1 VRSIN
6 NLLKIL
12 STDSAPVMLDYRM
25 RGSASDINTGASPKE
40 FGRFDYVKITIFG
53 LAMTALWSSL
63 HSIILPLRIADF
75 IPVGKQATYLTL
87 LTVPGL
93 LLAIATQ
100 PIAGAFSDRSGLRWG
115 RRRPFILIGAIA
127 TLSFLPGIGLAGRL
141 SILFA
146 IYYLLQ
152 ISANTALGPYLAFI
166 PDLVPEGKRGR
177 VSGVKGLL
185 EIAGAG
191 VAIWLIGN
199 LMGNYSTGEGG
210 WWLWLSL
217 GILAALFLSTMIAT
231 VVTVKEKPGA
241 GADKLPSLSTLYRS
255 FRIDIKATLYRS
267 FRIDVQANPD
277 FIRFVLSRLFFI
289 IPLTAFQAFG
299 LYFFRDYFGVA
310 NPSAVM
316 GNFTLVSSLCMV
328 GMVYP
333 AGFLSDRFGRK
344 PIALTS
350 GLIAALGM
358 GLLFFFRS
366 YEFILIAAILMGI
379 GFGGLW
385 ASNWAL
391 ATDVVP
397 KDEAGK
403 YIGLTN
409 LASAG
414 GSALAR
420 LQGPMIDFF
429 NARRFGLGYTAMLTT
444 SFTSL
449 IVSSALLWRIKKR

>member
-1 VRSIN
+1 
-6 NLLKIL
+6 
-12 STDSAPVMLDYRM
+12 M
-25 RGSASDINTGASPKE
+25 RKLASDINTGANDKE
-40 FGRFDYVKITIFG
+40 FRPIDYAKITIFG

-75 IPVGKQATYLTL
+75 IPMGRQATYLTL

-93 LLAIATQ
+93 LLAIVVQ
-100 PIAGAFSDRSGLRWG
+100 PIAGAFSDRSGFRWG
-115 RRRPFILIGAIA
+115 RRRPFILIGAIL
-127 TLSFLPGIGLAGRL
+127 TLSFLPGISLAGRL

-152 ISANTALGPYLAFI
+152 ISSNTALGPYLAFI
-166 PDLVPEGKRGR
+166 PDLVPEGKRGLA
-177 VSGVKGLL
+177 SGVKGLL

-199 LMGNYSTGEGG
+199 LMGNYSIGDGG

-217 GILAALFLSTMIAT
+217 GILGIIFLSTMVAT
-231 VVTVKEKPGA
+231 VLTVKERPGV
-241 GADKLPSLSTLYRS
+241 GGPRLPLLSILR
-255 FRIDIKATLYRS
+255 KS
-267 FRIDVQANPD
+267 FRIDVKANPD

-299 LYFFRDYFGVA
+299 LYFFRDYLGVA
-310 NPSAVM
+310 NPAAVM
-316 GNFTLVSSLCMV
+316 GNFTLFSSLCMI

-333 AGFLSDRFGRK
+333 AGFLSDRFGRR

-350 GLIAALGM
+350 GLIAALGI
-358 GLLFFFRS
+358 GLLFFHS

-403 YIGLTN
+403 YMGLTN

-420 LQGPMIDFF
+420 LQGPMIDYF
-429 NARRFGLGYTAMLTT
+429 NARRFGRGYTAMLWTCF
-444 SFTSL
+444 SSL

>member
-1 VRSIN
+1 
-6 NLLKIL
+6 
-12 STDSAPVMLDYRM
+12 M
-25 RGSASDINTGASPKE
+25 RRLASDINTGANDKE
-40 FGRFDYVKITIFG
+40 FRPVDYAKITIFG

-75 IPVGKQATYLTL
+75 IPVGRQATYLTL

-93 LLAIATQ
+93 LLAIVVQ
-100 PIAGAFSDRSGLRWG
+100 PIAGAFSDRSGFRWG
-115 RRRPFILIGAIA
+115 RRRPFILIGAIL
-127 TLSFLPGIGLAGRL
+127 TLSFLPGISLAGRL

-152 ISANTALGPYLAFI
+152 ISSNTALGPYLAFI
-166 PDLVPEGKRGR
+166 PDLVPEEKRGLA
-177 VSGVKGLL
+177 SGVKGLL

-199 LMGNYSTGEGG
+199 LMGNYSIGDGG
-210 WWLWLSL
+210 RWLWLSL
-217 GILAALFLSTMIAT
+217 GILGIIFLSTMVAT
-231 VVTVKEKPGA
+231 VLTVKERPGV
-241 GADKLPSLSTLYRS
+241 GGPRLPLLSILRKS
-255 FRIDIKATLYRS
+255 FK
-267 FRIDVQANPD
+267 IDVKANPD

-299 LYFFRDYFGVA
+299 LYFFRDYLGVA
-310 NPSAVM
+310 NPAAVM
-316 GNFTLVSSLCMV
+316 GNFTLFSSLCMI

-350 GLIAALGM
+350 GLISALGI

-420 LQGPMIDFF
+420 LQGPMIDYF

>member
-1 VRSIN
+1 
-6 NLLKIL
+6 
-12 STDSAPVMLDYRM
+12 M
-25 RGSASDINTGASPKE
+25 RRLASDINTGANDKE
-40 FGRFDYVKITIFG
+40 FRPVDYAKITIFG

-75 IPVGKQATYLTL
+75 IPVGRQATYLTL

-93 LLAIATQ
+93 LLAIVVQ
-100 PIAGAFSDRSGLRWG
+100 PIAGAFSDRSGFRWG
-115 RRRPFILIGAIA
+115 RRRPFILIGAIL
-127 TLSFLPGIGLAGRL
+127 TLSFLPGISLAGRL

-152 ISANTALGPYLAFI
+152 ISSNTALGPYLAFI
-166 PDLVPEGKRGR
+166 PDLVPEGKRGLA
-177 VSGVKGLL
+177 SGVKGLL

-191 VAIWLIGN
+191 VAIWLIGQ
-199 LMGNYSTGEGG
+199 LMGNYSLGDGG
-210 WWLWLSL
+210 RWLWLSL
-217 GILAALFLSTMIAT
+217 GILGIIFLSTMVAT
-231 VVTVKEKPGA
+231 VLTVKERPGV
-241 GADKLPSLSTLYRS
+241 GGPRLPLLSILRKS
-255 FRIDIKATLYRS
+255 FK
-267 FRIDVQANPD
+267 IDVKANPD

-299 LYFFRDYFGVA
+299 LYFFRDYLGVA
-310 NPSAVM
+310 NPAAVM
-316 GNFTLVSSLCMV
+316 GNFTLFSSLCMI

-350 GLIAALGM
+350 GLIAALGI

-366 YEFILIAAILMGI
+366 YDFILIAAILMGI

-420 LQGPMIDFF
+420 LQGPMIDYF

>member
-1 VRSIN
+1 MRRLSSI
-6 NLLKIL
+6 
-12 STDSAPVMLDYRM
+12 S
-25 RGSASDINTGASPKE
+25 GTGVSPKE
-40 FGRFDYVKITIFG
+40 FRPIDYAKITIFG

-75 IPVGKQATYLTL
+75 IPAGKQATYLTL

-93 LLAIATQ
+93 LLAIVVQ
-100 PIAGAFSDRSGLRWG
+100 PIAGAFSDRSGFRWG
-115 RRRPFILIGAIA
+115 RRRPFILIGAIL
-127 TLSFLPGIGLAGRL
+127 TLSFLPGISLAGRL

-152 ISANTALGPYLAFI
+152 ISSNTALGPYLAFI
-166 PDLVPEGKRGR
+166 PDLVPEERRGLA
-177 VSGVKGLL
+177 SGVKGLL

-199 LMGNYSTGEGG
+199 LMGNYSIGDGG

-217 GILAALFLSTMIAT
+217 GILGIIFLSTMVAT
-231 VVTVKEKPGA
+231 VLTVKERPGV
-241 GADKLPSLSTLYRS
+241 GGPRLPLLSILR
-255 FRIDIKATLYRS
+255 KS
-267 FRIDVQANPD
+267 FRIDVKANPD

-299 LYFFRDYFGVA
+299 LYFFRDYLGVA
-310 NPSAVM
+310 NPAAVM
-316 GNFTLVSSLCMV
+316 GNFTLVSSLCMI

-350 GLIAALGM
+350 GLIAALGI

-420 LQGPMIDFF
+420 LQGPMIDYF

>member
-1 VRSIN
+1 MRRLSSI
-6 NLLKIL
+6 
-12 STDSAPVMLDYRM
+12 S
-25 RGSASDINTGASPKE
+25 GTGDSPKE
-40 FGRFDYVKITIFG
+40 FRPVDYAKITIFG
-53 LAMTALWSSL
+53 LSMTALWSSL

-75 IPVGKQATYLTL
+75 IPAGKQATYLTL

-93 LLAIATQ
+93 LLAIVVQ
-100 PIAGAFSDRSGLRWG
+100 PIAGAFSDRSGFRWG
-115 RRRPFILIGAIA
+115 RRRPFILIGAIL
-127 TLSFLPGIGLAGRL
+127 TLSFLPGISLAGRL

-152 ISANTALGPYLAFI
+152 ISSNTALGPYLAFI
-166 PDLVPEGKRGR
+166 PDLVPEGKRGLA
-177 VSGVKGLL
+177 SGVKGLL

-199 LMGNYSTGEGG
+199 LMGNYSIGEGG

-217 GILAALFLSTMIAT
+217 GILGIIFLSTMVAT
-231 VVTVKEKPGA
+231 VLTVKERPGV
-241 GADKLPSLSTLYRS
+241 GGPRLPLLSILRKS
-255 FRIDIKATLYRS
+255 FK
-267 FRIDVQANPD
+267 IDVKANPD

-299 LYFFRDYFGVA
+299 LYFFRDYLGVA
-310 NPSAVM
+310 NPAAVM
-316 GNFTLVSSLCMV
+316 GNFTLVSSLCMI

-350 GLIAALGM
+350 GLIAALGI

-420 LQGPMIDFF
+420 LQGPMIDYF

>member
-1 VRSIN
+1 
-6 NLLKIL
+6 
-12 STDSAPVMLDYRM
+12 M
-25 RGSASDINTGASPKE
+25 RRLASDINTGANDKE
-40 FGRFDYVKITIFG
+40 FRPVDYAKITIFG

-93 LLAIATQ
+93 LLAIVVQ
-100 PIAGAFSDRSGLRWG
+100 PIAGAFSDRSGFRWG
-115 RRRPFILIGAIA
+115 RRRPFILIGAIL
-127 TLSFLPGIGLAGRL
+127 TLSFLPGISLAGRL

-152 ISANTALGPYLAFI
+152 ISSNTALGPYLAFI
-166 PDLVPEGKRGR
+166 PDLVPEERRGLA
-177 VSGVKGLL
+177 SGVKGLL

-199 LMGNYSTGEGG
+199 LMGNYSIGDGG

-217 GILAALFLSTMIAT
+217 GILGIIFLSTMVAT
-231 VVTVKEKPGA
+231 VLTVKERPGV
-241 GADKLPSLSTLYRS
+241 GGPRLPLLSILR
-255 FRIDIKATLYRS
+255 KS
-267 FRIDVQANPD
+267 FRIDVKANPD

-299 LYFFRDYFGVA
+299 LYFFRDYLGVA
-310 NPSAVM
+310 NPAAVM
-316 GNFTLVSSLCMV
+316 GNFTLFSSLCMI

-333 AGFLSDRFGRK
+333 AGFLSDRFGRR

-350 GLIAALGM
+350 GLIAALGI
-358 GLLFFFRS
+358 GLLFFRS

-403 YIGLTN
+403 YMGLTN

-420 LQGPMIDFF
+420 LQGPMIDYF